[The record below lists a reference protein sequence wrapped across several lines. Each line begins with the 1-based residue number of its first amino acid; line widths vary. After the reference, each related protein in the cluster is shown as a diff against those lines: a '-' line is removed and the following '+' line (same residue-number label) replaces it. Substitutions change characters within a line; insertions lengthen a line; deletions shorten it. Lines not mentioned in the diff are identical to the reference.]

1 MKPIQAVDVWVNGTT
16 IQATQLTLTLVY
28 DNLSTEGVFQ
38 YHLSDGDNNSLI
50 EGKLPISGTDY
61 ETWGQSLDANA
72 DAYVFAANQLN
83 LTLI

>member
-1 MKPIQAVDVWVNGTT
+1 MKAIQPIDVWINGTT

-28 DNLSTEGVFQ
+28 DNLATEGVFE
-38 YHLSDGDNNSLI
+38 YHLSDNDNNSLI
-50 EGKLPISGTDY
+50 EGKLPIAGIDY